1 MELRE
6 LEKYYEILESPQ
18 DASLAE
24 IVRSY
29 KDLKE
34 LYTKQSIATIA
45 LDDELFREENV
56 GILTELEDA
65 YTELK
70 KYFHIINREKEEK
83 IKEIVTK
90 VGSFDGYV
98 LRHIRETLNIDLLD
112 ISISSNIQVKHL
124 ENIEKQNFQDLPRE
138 VYLRSYIKNYSNF
151 LALDPVRVLED
162 YMRVYDNWR
171 SKTS

>member
-90 VGSFDGYV
+90 VGSFDGHV

>member
-56 GILTELEDA
+56 GILAELEDA

-83 IKEIVTK
+83 IKEIVTQ
-90 VGSFDGYV
+90 VGSFDGHV
-98 LRHIRETLNIDLLD
+98 LRHIRETLIIDLLD
-112 ISISSNIQVKHL
+112 ISISSNIQIKHL

-138 VYLRSYIKNYSNF
+138 VYLKSYIKSYANF
-151 LALDPVRVLED
+151 LALDPDRVLED
-162 YMRVYDNWR
+162 YMRVYEDWR
-171 SKTS
+171 NKTS